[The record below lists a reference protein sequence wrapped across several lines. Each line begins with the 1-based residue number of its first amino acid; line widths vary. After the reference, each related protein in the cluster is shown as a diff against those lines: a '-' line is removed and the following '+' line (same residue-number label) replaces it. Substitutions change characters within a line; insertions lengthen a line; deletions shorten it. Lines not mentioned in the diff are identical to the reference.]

1 MRRRNLDKWLILVW
15 LLYAALVVVYAAI
28 GVWRYEILRAGL
40 DDGIFVQIANS
51 VGSSFSATE
60 EGGANHLLVHASP
73 ILVITAPFV
82 AIFHGALGL
91 IVLQSLATAAV
102 IFPLWGMA
110 SARFPKYMAFAIV
123 VVAASYPPLSAEA
136 VGDFHELAFAPF
148 LTAGL
153 AWAIDRRAWRWAIA
167 AALLLVC
174 VKEDQ
179 FGSLAFIGAF
189 LVVTAGK
196 DGELRRCGMWIAI
209 IAIVA
214 AGLYFG
220 VVRRLIDPSF
230 PYWSFHYYQWWWFP
244 PTPNG
249 FAGPTSPLRL
259 QYLFAALSPL
269 AFLPLLSRRYVFFA
283 LPGLAEVLLSHE
295 AITMFIGTHY
305 SATWSG
311 YMLCAFVDGAYWL
324 SKRSLLA
331 AKVATVAAAAISIW
345 TSEYYSPIA
354 PGYFL
359 NRRPTAQDRAKER
372 IFASLPRKASIF
384 SDNLIF
390 AHLGMYARAAME
402 LRNQEY
408 LVFDKGQDEDLLKT
422 SGVRQRIRTGRYVT
436 LIDADGVLV
445 LRRTIGEPRQ

>member
-1 MRRRNLDKWLILVW
+1 MRRNFDGWLALLWLV
-15 LLYAALVVVYAAI
+15 YAALVIVYTALAI
-28 GVWRYEILRAGL
+28 WRYEILRAGL

-51 VGSSFSATE
+51 VGSSFSTTE

-82 AIFHGALGL
+82 KIFHGAVGL
-91 IVLQSLATAAV
+91 IVLQSLVTAAV
-102 IFPLWGMA
+102 IFPIWGMA
-110 SARFPKYMAFAIV
+110 SARFPKRVAFALV
-123 VVAASYPPLSAEA
+123 VVAGLYPPLSGEA

-153 AWAIDRRAWRWAIA
+153 AWAVDRRAWRWAIA

-179 FGSLAFIGAF
+179 FVSLAIIGSF
-189 LVVTAGK
+189 LAITARK
-196 DGELRRCGMWIAI
+196 DGELRRTGTLIAT
-209 IAIVA
+209 IAVVA

-220 VVRRLIDPSF
+220 VIRRLIDPSF
-230 PYWSFHYYQWWWFP
+230 PYWSLHWYQWWWFP
-244 PTPNG
+244 PTSNG

-259 QYLFAALSPL
+259 QYLFEALSPL
-269 AFLPLLSRRYVFFA
+269 AFLPIFSRRYLFFT

-295 AITMFIGTHY
+295 AITMFIGEHY

-331 AKVATVAAAAISIW
+331 AKVACLAAAAISIW
-345 TSEYYSPIA
+345 ISEYYSPIL

-359 NRRPTAQDRAKER
+359 YRAPTMLDRAKES
-372 IFASLPRKASIF
+372 IFAALPTDATIF
-384 SDNLIF
+384 SENLIF
-390 AHLGMYARAAME
+390 AHLGMHPCAGVDVQD
-402 LRNQEY
+402 QEF
-408 LVFDKGQDEDLLKT
+408 LVFDKVEDVDLLK
-422 SGVRQRIRTGRYVT
+422 SSVVQQLISRGRYVKV
-436 LIDADGVLV
+436 IDENGVLV
-445 LRRTIGEPRQ
+445 FHRTAAKAPQ